1 MKRIIFAVAAFAAV
15 TAGATQYSK
24 LGIITAA
31 KQAGKWDT
39 VKRFIAAN
47 GLEDEWIAAN
57 YISDAHPAFVA
68 ATNAVVASG
77 LATSAE
83 IVAFLAASKDTALPD
98 DTLMQ
103 FYVREMKTSA
113 GRERWNGKIV
123 STSFDTNALTK
134 TTVYTNGYV
143 HVEKFKSAQAMGL
156 KERLSAAERKA
167 RAEAQAKAAAEA
179 AAKRKADRIAL
190 LQTNLTAEVSA
201 LMKRNKW
208 PEDLAT
214 LYLKNELNK
223 LVGPV
228 VKTEEVEPQR

>member
-103 FYVREMKTSA
+103 FYVREMETSA

>member
-1 MKRIIFAVAAFAAV
+1 MKNIICLIAVFAAV
-15 TAGATQYSK
+15 AGEATQYSK

-39 VKRFIAAN
+39 VKSFIAAA

-57 YISDAHPAFVA
+57 YITDTHPAFIA

-83 IVAFLAASKDTALPD
+83 IAAFLVASKDTALPD
-98 DTLMQ
+98 ETLMQ
-103 FYVREMKTSA
+103 FYLREMQSSA
-113 GRERWNGKIV
+113 GRERWNGKVV

-156 KERLSAAERKA
+156 KDRLSAAERKA
-167 RAEAQAKAAAEA
+167 QAEARAKAAAEA
-179 AAKRKADRIAL
+179 KERARMERIAE
-190 LQTNLTAEVSA
+190 LQTNLAYQVEKT
-201 LMKRNKW
+201 MQKNDW
-208 PEDLAT
+208 PEELAR
-214 LYLKNELNK
+214 LYLLNELNK
-223 LVGPV
+223 LIGPV
-228 VKTEEVEPQR
+228 VKSVEIEPQR

>member
-68 ATNAVVASG
+68 ATNVVVASG

-83 IVAFLAASKDTALPD
+83 IAAFLAASKDTALSD

>member
-1 MKRIIFAVAAFAAV
+1 MKKIIFSVAVFAAV
-15 TAGATQYSK
+15 AAGATQYSK

-39 VKRFIAAN
+39 VKSFIAAN
-47 GLEDEWIAAN
+47 GIEDEWIAAN

-77 LATSAE
+77 LATSSEVA
-83 IVAFLAASKDTALPD
+83 AFLAASKDTALPD

-103 FYVREMKTSA
+103 FYVREMQTSA
-113 GRERWNGKIV
+113 GRERWNGKVV

-167 RAEAQAKAAAEA
+167 RAEAREKAAAEA
-179 AAKRKADRIAL
+179 KERARRERIAE
-190 LQTNLTAEVSA
+190 LQTNLAYQVEKT
-201 LMKRNKW
+201 MRKNDW
-208 PEDLAT
+208 PEELAR
-214 LYLKNELNK
+214 LYLLNELNK
-223 LVGPV
+223 LIGPV
-228 VKTEEVEPQR
+228 VKSVEVEPQR